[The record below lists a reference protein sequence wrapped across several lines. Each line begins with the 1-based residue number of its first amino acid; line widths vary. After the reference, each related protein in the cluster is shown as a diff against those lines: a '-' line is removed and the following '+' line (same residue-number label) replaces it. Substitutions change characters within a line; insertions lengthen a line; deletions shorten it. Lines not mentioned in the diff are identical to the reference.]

1 MTGYYL
7 PGSAALPGF
16 RLGKVLARLR
26 RELPALTDG
35 AAWAAYF
42 VDAAAPLGEEELAAL
57 ARLLDASLPVGTS
70 GRASDAPSPAA
81 AHGAK
86 AGSAAPR
93 TETSGSPDLPGRA
106 RVLVTPRAGTI
117 SPWSSKATDI
127 VRNCGFDRVR
137 RVEHG
142 TLWVLSG
149 VNTLTEGALGT
160 LHDRMTERVS
170 PLGELPVPDSRSAAS
185 TRDLAVPPDLF
196 RETPPE
202 PLVRISLRH
211 QPERALR
218 DADRRLGLALNEDEV
233 RWLRDR
239 FGALGRDPT
248 DAELMMFAQANSE
261 HCRHKIF
268 NASWTVDGRPAERSL
283 FDMIRYT
290 HAASPGRVLSAYHD
304 NSAVIEGGPVA
315 WFGPDPATGVYRHAA
330 ERSGLLMKVETHNHP
345 TAVSPF
351 PGAAT
356 GSGGEIRDE
365 AATGRGAESRAGLVG
380 FSVSS
385 LRIPGF
391 EQPWEADGPG
401 TPPHIASA
409 LDIMLDAPIGAARF
423 NNEFGRPALCGYF
436 RTFEQAKE
444 GEGGTWHGYHKP
456 IMIAGG
462 MGRIRARHVAKA
474 VLRPGTLI
482 AVLGGPAMLIGL
494 GGGAASSS
502 VVSGPGADR
511 PGAPRERAPVRDD
524 RPEPDDVRRP
534 RRLDL
539 ADDGGSE
546 VSDDLRGPE
555 LDRAERGLS
564 SVAKDLHRQEL
575 DYARHGPSKVADEL
589 HRRELDFASVQRDNA
604 EMQRRAQEVI
614 DSCTRLGDSNPILS
628 IHDVGAGGLAN
639 AVPELVHAAGLGAR
653 VDLGAIPTAD
663 PGLSPMKLWCNEAQE
678 RYVLALDP
686 AERPQVESICRRER
700 CPISVIGE
708 VTEAPRIEVRDF
720 RRGEPAVD
728 VPLDLVLGDA
738 PRLAREARHA
748 PDAAREAVALPA
760 GIDAISILGRVLR
773 LPCVADKTFLVTIGD
788 RSVSGL
794 VVRDQMV
801 GPWQVPVADCA
812 VTAADHLG
820 FAGEAMAMGERSPLA
835 VLDPGASARM
845 AIGEAL
851 TNLAAAGVGALSEV
865 VLSANWMAD
874 AGRDD
879 TALLDAV
886 RSAALELCPELGIP
900 IPVGKDSLSMRTAW
914 RDGGRERAV
923 SAPVSLVVSAFAP
936 VGDVRRALV
945 PMLVKEAENRLVFA
959 DLGLGRDRLGGS
971 ALAQVF
977 GVRGGDP
984 PDVEARVLR
993 EFFDAVQA
1001 LVAEGLVLAYH
1012 DRSDGGL
1019 AATLCE
1025 MAFAGRTGLRIDLT
1039 PLGPE
1044 PLPALLS
1051 EELGAALQVRARDA
1065 PRVLERLRAIPR
1077 LAPHVHSIGEAH
1089 EGDRIRFEHRG
1100 ATVLDAARV
1109 DLHRAWSET
1118 SWRIQALRDKPECAR
1133 EAFDALLDEADPGLG
1148 ASLAFPYGRI
1158 AAEPG
1163 RATGGAASPERPAA
1177 AAAGVPSDLSPSLS
1191 HGRPR
1196 VAILREQGVN
1206 GHRELAAA
1214 FDRAGFEA
1222 VDVHMTD
1229 LLEGRQTLDRF
1240 TGLAAGGGFS
1250 YGDVLGAGGGWAAGV
1265 LHREGLREAFRAF
1278 FARPDTFT
1286 LGICNGCQ
1294 MLARLGSLVP
1304 GADAWPRFL
1313 PNRSGQFE
1321 ARLVMCEI
1329 LDSPSLFFR
1338 GMAGSK
1344 LPVVVAHGE
1353 GRVET
1358 GPAVPAPC
1366 LRFVDNR
1373 HRPAERYP
1381 ANPNGSPG
1389 GLTGFTTRDGRATIL
1404 MPHPERTFRTVQL
1417 SWHPPGWGE
1426 ESPWME
1432 MFRNARRWC
1441 EETASGL

>member
-1 MTGYYL
+1 MTGYCL

-16 RLGKVLARLR
+16 QLGKALARLR
-26 RELPALTDG
+26 RELPAVTG
-35 AAWAAYF
+35 AAAWAAYF
-42 VDAAAPLGEEELAAL
+42 VDAAPPLDEAELAAL
-57 ARLLDASLPVGTS
+57 ARLLDASPLAGTS
-70 GRASDAPSPAA
+70 GRAPGAPSPATA
-81 AHGAK
+81 DGANTGPAEPR
-86 AGSAAPR
+86 AG
-93 TETSGSPDLPGRA
+93 TSESPDLPGRA
-106 RVLVTPRAGTI
+106 RALVTPRAGTI

-137 RVEHG
+137 RVERG

-149 VNTLTEGALGT
+149 VNALTEGALGT

-170 PLGELPVPDSRSAAS
+170 PLPEPAVPDPRSAAS
-185 TRDLAVPPDLF
+185 ARDLAVPPDLF
-196 RETPPE
+196 REAPPG
-202 PLVRISLRH
+202 PLVWISLRH

-218 DADRRLGLALNEDEV
+218 DADRRLGLALNKDEV
-233 RWLRDR
+233 RWLRGR

-268 NASWTVDGRPAERSL
+268 NASWTVDGRPAKRSL
-283 FDMIRYT
+283 FDMIRHT

-304 NSAVIEGGPVA
+304 NSAVVEGGPVA

-401 TPPHIASA
+401 TPPHVASA
-409 LDIMLDAPIGAARF
+409 LDIMLEAPIGAARF

-444 GEGGTWHGYHKP
+444 GEGGAWHGYHKP

-474 VLRPGTLI
+474 ALRPGALI

-494 GGGAASSS
+494 GGGAASSG
-502 VVSGPGADR
+502 VVSRPGADR
-511 PGAPRERAPVRDD
+511 PGAPRERDPARDD
-524 RPEPDDVRRP
+524 LPEPDDDRRP
-534 RRLDL
+534 RGLDFS
-539 ADDGGSE
+539 DDGRSE
-546 VSDDLRGPE
+546 IAD
-555 LDRAERGLS
+555 
-564 SVAKDLHRQEL
+564 DLHRQGL
-575 DYARHGPSKVADEL
+575 DHAGHGPSDISEDL
-589 HRRELDFASVQRDNA
+589 HRQELDFASVQRDNA

-614 DSCTRLGDSNPILS
+614 DACTRLGDLNPILS

-639 AVPELVHAAGLGAR
+639 AVPELVHAARLGAR

-663 PGLSPMKLWCNEAQE
+663 PGLSPMELWCNEAQE

-686 AERPQVESICRRER
+686 TERPRVESICRRER

-708 VTEAPRIEVRDF
+708 VTEAPRIEVRNE

-748 PDAAREAVALPA
+748 PDAAREAGALPA
-760 GIDAISILGRVLR
+760 GLDARSILGRVLR

-851 TNLAAAGVGALSEV
+851 TNLAAAGVGALHEV

-879 TALLDAV
+879 TALHDAV
-886 RSAALELCPELGIP
+886 RSAALGLCPELGIP

-945 PMLVKEAENRLVFA
+945 PMLVKEAGNRLVFA

-977 GVRGGDP
+977 GIRGGEP

-993 EFFDAVQA
+993 GFFDAVQD
-1001 LVAEGLVLAYH
+1001 LVSEGLVLAYH

-1025 MAFAGRTGLRIDLT
+1025 MAFAGRAGLRIDLA

-1044 PLPALLS
+1044 PLPALFS

-1065 PRVLERLRAIPR
+1065 ARVLERLRAVPR

-1089 EGDRIRFEHRG
+1089 GGERIRFEHRG

-1118 SWRIQALRDKPECAR
+1118 SWRMQTLRDEPECAR
-1133 EAFDALLDEADPGLG
+1133 EAFDALLDDADPGLG
-1148 ASLAFPYGRI
+1148 ASLAFPYGRVV
-1158 AAEPG
+1158 AESG
-1163 RATGGAASPERPAA
+1163 RAAGAAGEAANPERPAA
-1177 AAAGVPSDLSPSLS
+1177 PAGAPPGLSRG
-1191 HGRPR
+1191 GRPR

-1229 LLEGRQTLDRF
+1229 LIEGRRTLEPF

-1250 YGDVLGAGGGWAAGV
+1250 YGDVLGAGGGWAAAV

-1304 GADAWPRFL
+1304 EADAWPRFL
-1313 PNRSGQFE
+1313 LNRSGQFE

-1358 GPAVPAPC
+1358 GPGTPAPC

-1373 HRPAERYP
+1373 HRPVERYP

-1389 GLTGFTTRDGRATIL
+1389 GLTGFTTGDGRATIL

-1441 EETASGL
+1441 EETAGGL

>member
-16 RLGKVLARLR
+16 RFGKALARLR
-26 RELPALTDG
+26 RKLPAITDG
-35 AAWAAYF
+35 AAWTAYF
-42 VDAAAPLGEEELAAL
+42 VDAAAPLDEEELAAL
-57 ARLLDASLPVGTS
+57 ARLLDAPPLAGTFGRSS
-70 GRASDAPSPAA
+70 GTHSPAA

-86 AGSAAPR
+86 AGSAEPR
-93 TETSGSPDLPGRA
+93 TGTSESPDLHGHA
-106 RVLVTPRAGTI
+106 RVLVIPRAGTI

-127 VRNCGFDRVR
+127 VRNCGFDRLR
-137 RVEHG
+137 RVERG

-149 VNTLTEGALGT
+149 VNALTEGALGT
-160 LHDRMTERVS
+160 LHDRMTERVL
-170 PLGELPVPDSRSAAS
+170 PLGEPAAPDSRSPAS
-185 TRDLAVPPDLF
+185 ARDLAVPPDLF
-196 RETPPE
+196 RETPPR
-202 PLVRISLRH
+202 PLVRISLHH

-233 RWLRDR
+233 RWLGDR

-283 FDMIRYT
+283 FDMIRHT
-290 HAASPGRVLSAYHD
+290 HATSPGRVLSAYHD
-304 NSAVIEGGPVA
+304 NSAVIEGGTVA

-391 EQPWEADGPG
+391 EQPWEGDGPG

-409 LDIMLDAPIGAARF
+409 LDIMLEGPIGAARF

-444 GEGGTWHGYHKP
+444 GEGGAWHGYHKP

-474 VLRPGTLI
+474 ALRPGALI

-494 GGGAASSS
+494 GGGAASSGPDS
-502 VVSGPGADR
+502 GPDSGPGADR
-511 PGAPRERAPVRDD
+511 PGAPRERDPARDD
-524 RPEPDDVRRP
+524 RPEFDDVRRP
-534 RRLDL
+534 LEL
-539 ADDGGSE
+539 EFADEGRSE
-546 VSDDLRGPE
+546 VSDDLR
-555 LDRAERGLS
+555 
-564 SVAKDLHRQEL
+564 
-575 DYARHGPSKVADEL
+575 
-589 HRRELDFASVQRDNA
+589 RRELDFASVQRDNA

-614 DSCTRLGDSNPILS
+614 DSCARLGDLNPILS

-639 AVPELVHAAGLGAR
+639 AVPEIVHAAGLGAR

-663 PGLSPMKLWCNEAQE
+663 PGLSPMELWCNEAQE
-678 RYVLALDP
+678 RYVLVLDP
-686 AERPQVESICRRER
+686 AERPRVESICRRER

-708 VTEAPRIEVRDF
+708 VTEASRIEVRDGG

-738 PRLAREARHA
+738 PRLARESRHV
-748 PDAAREAVALPA
+748 PDAAREAGGLPA
-760 GIDAISILGRVLR
+760 GVDAMSILGRVLR

-801 GPWQVPVADCA
+801 GPWQIPVADCA

-851 TNLAAAGVGALSEV
+851 TNLAAAGVGALHEV

-879 TALLDAV
+879 TALHDAV

-945 PMLVKEAENRLVFA
+945 PMLVKEAGNRLVFA

-971 ALAQVF
+971 ALAQVY
-977 GVRGGDP
+977 GIRGGDP

-993 EFFDAVQA
+993 GFFDAVQA
-1001 LVAEGLVLAYH
+1001 LVAEGAVLAYH

-1025 MAFAGRTGLRIDLT
+1025 MAFAGRAGLRIDLT
-1039 PLGPE
+1039 PLGPA
-1044 PLPALLS
+1044 PLPALFS
-1051 EELGAALQVRARDA
+1051 EELGAVLQVRARDA
-1065 PRVLERLRAIPR
+1065 ARVLERLRAVPR

-1089 EGDRIRFEHRG
+1089 GGERIRFEHRG
-1100 ATVLDAARV
+1100 TTVLDAARV

-1118 SWRIQALRDKPECAR
+1118 SWRMQTLRDEPECAR

-1158 AAEPG
+1158 AAESG
-1163 RATGGAASPERPAA
+1163 RAADGAAKPERPAA
-1177 AAAGVPSDLSPSLS
+1177 AAGAPPGLSPSLS
-1191 HGRPR
+1191 PGRPR

-1214 FDRAGFEA
+1214 FERAGFEA

-1229 LLEGRQTLDRF
+1229 LLDGPRTLERF

-1250 YGDVLGAGGGWAAGV
+1250 YGDVLGAGGGWAAAV
-1265 LHREGLREAFRAF
+1265 LHREGLRDAFRAF

-1313 PNRSGQFE
+1313 LNRSGQFE

-1338 GMAGSK
+1338 GMAGSR

-1389 GLTGFTTRDGRATIL
+1389 GLTGFTTGDGRATIL
-1404 MPHPERTFRTVQL
+1404 MPHPERTHRTVQL

-1441 EETASGL
+1441 EETAGGL

>member
-1 MTGYYL
+1 MTGYCL
-7 PGSAALPGF
+7 PGAAALPEF
-16 RLGKVLARLR
+16 RLEKALARLR
-26 RELPALTDG
+26 RDLPAVTDL

-42 VDAAAPLGEEELAAL
+42 VDAAAPLHREERAAL
-57 ARLLDASLPVGTS
+57 ARLLDPGFPVST
-70 GRASDAPSPAA
+70 RASDRFPGRSAPPADI
-81 AHGAK
+81 GERF
-86 AGSAAPR
+86 GSATPL
-93 TETSGSPDLPGRA
+93 TEAAGAGPLPGGARA
-106 RVLVTPRAGTI
+106 LVIPRAGTI

-127 VRNCGFDRVR
+127 VRNCGFHPVR
-137 RVEHG
+137 RVERG
-142 TLWVLSG
+142 TLWVIAGANG
-149 VNTLTEGALGT
+149 VNERTLQA
-160 LHDRMTERVS
+160 LHDRMTERV
-170 PLGELPVPDSRSAAS
+170 LLLCESAAP
-185 TRDLAVPPDLF
+185 DLAVPADLF
-196 RETPPE
+196 RETPAG
-202 PLVRISLRH
+202 PLGRISLGREP
-211 QPERALR
+211 QRALR

-233 RWLRDR
+233 RWLCDR
-239 FGALGRDPT
+239 FAALGRDPT

-283 FDMIRYT
+283 FDMIRHT

-304 NSAVIEGGPVA
+304 NAAVVEGGAVT
-315 WFGPDPATGVYRHAA
+315 WFGPDPATGAYRHAA
-330 ERSGLLMKVETHNHP
+330 EPSGLLMKVETHNHP

-401 TPPHIASA
+401 TPSHLASA
-409 LDIMLDAPIGAARF
+409 LDIMLEAPIGAARF

-444 GEGGTWHGYHKP
+444 GGGGAWHGYHKP

-462 MGRIRARHVAKA
+462 MGRVRARHVSKA
-474 VLRPGTLI
+474 ALRPGTLI

-494 GGGAASSS
+494 GGGAASS
-502 VVSGPGADR
+502 GIAPGSRAGDPR
-511 PGAPRERAPVRDD
+511 APRERDPARDD
-524 RPEPDDVRRP
+524 RPEPDD
-534 RRLDL
+534 
-539 ADDGGSE
+539 
-546 VSDDLRGPE
+546 
-555 LDRAERGLS
+555 
-564 SVAKDLHRQEL
+564 DLHRQEL
-575 DYARHGPSKVADEL
+575 DY
-589 HRRELDFASVQRDNA
+589 ASVQRDNA

-614 DSCTRLGDSNPILS
+614 DWCTRLGDRNPILS

-639 AVPELVHAAGLGAR
+639 AIPELVHAAGLGAR
-653 VDLGAIPTAD
+653 VDLGAVHTAD
-663 PGLSPMKLWCNEAQE
+663 PGLSPMELWCNEAQE
-678 RYVLALDP
+678 RYVLAIDP
-686 AERPQVESICRRER
+686 ADRARLESICRRER

-708 VTEAPRIEVRDF
+708 ATEAPRIEVRDE
-720 RRGEPAVD
+720 RRGERIVD
-728 VPLDLVLGDA
+728 VPVDLVLGDA
-738 PRLAREARHA
+738 PRLARESRHA
-748 PDAAREAVALPA
+748 PRAARKAVALPA
-760 GIDAISILGRVLR
+760 GIDAEPILARVLR

-794 VVRDQMV
+794 VARDQMV

-812 VTAADHLG
+812 VTAAGHLG

-835 VLDPGASARM
+835 VLDPAASARM

-851 TNLAAAGVGALSEV
+851 TNLAAAGVGTLPAA

-879 TALLDAV
+879 TALHDAV
-886 RSAALELCPELGIP
+886 RAAALDFCPRLGIP

-914 RDGGRERAV
+914 RDGGRERVV
-923 SAPVSLVVSAFAP
+923 SAPLSLVVSAFAP
-936 VGDVRRALV
+936 VADVRRAAV
-945 PMLVKEAENRLVFA
+945 PVLATEAGNRLVFA

-971 ALAQVF
+971 ALAQVL
-977 GVRGGDP
+977 GLRGGDP
-984 PDVEARVLR
+984 PDVDDADVLR
-993 EFFDAVQA
+993 GFFDVVQELIEEGAVT
-1001 LVAEGLVLAYH
+1001 AYH

-1025 MAFAGRTGLRIDLT
+1025 MAFAGRAGLRIDVT
-1039 PLGPE
+1039 PLGPS
-1044 PLPALLS
+1044 PLPALFA
-1051 EELGAALQVRARDA
+1051 EELGAILQVRSPDA
-1065 PRVLERLRAIPR
+1065 ASVLKRLRAVPR
-1077 LAPHVHSIGEAH
+1077 LAPHVHSIGEA
-1089 EGDRIRFEHRG
+1089 EAGSRIRIEHRG
-1100 ATVLDAARV
+1100 TTLVDAGRV

-1118 SWRIQALRDKPECAR
+1118 SFRMQALRDEPECAR
-1133 EAFDALLDEADPGLG
+1133 EAFDALLDDADPGLG
-1148 ASLAFPYGRI
+1148 ASLTFPYGR
-1158 AAEPG
+1158 AVTG
-1163 RATGGAASPERPAA
+1163 SGSGGAAIGGENAEPPAPA
-1177 AAAGVPSDLSPSLS
+1177 RRTRARASR
-1191 HGRPR
+1191 RPR

-1229 LLEGRQTLDRF
+1229 LVEGRRSLEHF

-1250 YGDVLGAGGGWAAGV
+1250 YGDVLGAGGGWAAAI
-1265 LHREGLREAFRAF
+1265 LHHEGLREAFRAF

-1286 LGICNGCQ
+1286 VGICNGCQ
-1294 MLARLGSLVP
+1294 MLARLGALVP
-1304 GADAWPRFL
+1304 GAGAWPRFTL
-1313 PNRSGQFE
+1313 NRSGQFE

-1329 LDSPSLFFR
+1329 LDSPSIFFR

-1353 GRVET
+1353 GRADPGAGAPT
-1358 GPAVPAPC
+1358 PC
-1366 LRFVDNR
+1366 LRFVDSR

-1404 MPHPERTFRTVQL
+1404 MPHPERTIRTVQL
-1417 SWHPPGWGE
+1417 SWHPPEWGE
-1426 ESPWME
+1426 ESPWMA
-1432 MFRNARRWC
+1432 MFRNARGWC
-1441 EETASGL
+1441 EETAGGL

>member
-16 RLGKVLARLR
+16 RLGKALARLR
-26 RELPALTDG
+26 RELPAVTDA

-42 VDAAAPLGEEELAAL
+42 VDAAAPLDQDELAAL
-57 ARLLDASLPVGTS
+57 ARLLDASPLVGTS
-70 GRASDAPSPAA
+70 GRTSGAPSPAA
-81 AHGAK
+81 AHGAHP
-86 AGSAAPR
+86 GSAEPR
-93 TETSGSPDLPGRA
+93 TVTSESPDLPGRA

-137 RVEHG
+137 RVERG

-149 VNTLTEGALGT
+149 VNALTEGALGT

-170 PLGELPVPDSRSAAS
+170 PLLEPADPDPRSAAFA
-185 TRDLAVPPDLF
+185 RDLAVPPDLF
-196 RETPPE
+196 RETPPGR
-202 PLVRISLRH
+202 LVRISLGRR
-211 QPERALR
+211 PERALR
-218 DADRRLGLALNEDEV
+218 DADRRLGLALNDDEI

-239 FGALGRDPT
+239 FGVLGRDPT

-268 NASWTVDGRPAERSL
+268 NASWTVDGRPEDRSL

-304 NSAVIEGGPVA
+304 NAAVIEGGPVA

-391 EQPWEADGPG
+391 EQPWEAGGPG
-401 TPPHIASA
+401 TPSHLASA
-409 LDIMLDAPIGAARF
+409 LDIMLEAPIGAARF

-436 RTFEQAKE
+436 RTFEQAKD
-444 GEGGTWHGYHKP
+444 GEGSAWHGYHKP

-462 MGRIRARHVAKA
+462 MGRIRARHVAKE
-474 VLRPGTLI
+474 VLRPGALI

-494 GGGAASSS
+494 GGGAASSG
-502 VVSGPGADR
+502 VVSGPGADD
-511 PGAPRERAPVRDD
+511 PGAPRERGPARDD
-524 RPEPDDVRRP
+524 RPAPDDARQP
-534 RRLDL
+534 RGLDL
-539 ADDGGSE
+539 ADDGRSE
-546 VSDDLRGPE
+546 VAD
-555 LDRAERGLS
+555 
-564 SVAKDLHRQEL
+564 DLHRQEL
-575 DYARHGPSKVADEL
+575 DH
-589 HRRELDFASVQRDNA
+589 ASVQRDNA

-614 DSCTRLGDSNPILS
+614 DSCTRLGDRNPILS

-639 AVPELVHAAGLGAR
+639 AVPELVHAAARGAR

-663 PGLSPMKLWCNEAQE
+663 PGMSPMELWCNEAQE

-686 AERPQVESICRRER
+686 AERPRIESICRRER
-700 CPISVIGE
+700 CPIAVIGE
-708 VTEAPRIEVRDF
+708 VTEAPRIEVRDG

-738 PRLAREARHA
+738 PRLARESRHA
-748 PDAAREAVALPA
+748 PDAARKAGVLPA
-760 GIDAISILGRVLR
+760 GADAMSILGRVLR

-851 TNLAAAGVGALSEV
+851 TNLAAAGVGALHEV

-879 TALLDAV
+879 TALHDAV
-886 RSAALELCPELGIP
+886 RSAALELCPGLGVP
-900 IPVGKDSLSMRTAW
+900 IPVGKDSLSMRTTW

-936 VGDVRRALV
+936 VGDVRRTLV
-945 PMLVKEAENRLVFA
+945 PMLVKEGGNHLVFA
-959 DLGLGRDRLGGS
+959 DLGLGRNRLGGS

-984 PDVEARVLR
+984 PDIEARVLR
-993 EFFDAVQA
+993 GFFDAVQA
-1001 LVAEGLVLAYH
+1001 LVAEGIVLAYH

-1019 AATLCE
+1019 AAALCE
-1025 MAFAGRTGLRIDLT
+1025 MAFAGRAGLRIDLT
-1039 PLGPE
+1039 PLGPD
-1044 PLPALLS
+1044 PLPALFS
-1051 EELGAALQVRARDA
+1051 EELGAVLQVRARDA
-1065 PRVLERLRAIPR
+1065 ARVLERLRAIPR
-1077 LAPHVHSIGEAH
+1077 LAPHVHSIGEAD
-1089 EGDRIRFEHRG
+1089 GGKRIRFEHRG
-1100 ATVLDAARV
+1100 ATVLDAARI

-1118 SWRIQALRDKPECAR
+1118 SWRMQALRDEPGCAR
-1133 EAFDALLDEADPGLG
+1133 EAFDALLDDTDPGLG

-1158 AAEPG
+1158 FAGSG
-1163 RATGGAASPERPAA
+1163 RAAREAADPERPATA
-1177 AAAGVPSDLSPSLS
+1177 PSVPLGVPPGAPPGLSL
-1191 HGRPR
+1191 GRPR

-1229 LLEGRQTLDRF
+1229 LLEGRRTLERF

-1250 YGDVLGAGGGWAAGV
+1250 YGDVLGAGGGWAAAV
-1265 LHREGLREAFRAF
+1265 LHREELREVFRAF
-1278 FARPDTFT
+1278 FTRPDTFT

-1294 MLARLGSLVP
+1294 MLAKLGSLVP

-1313 PNRSGQFE
+1313 LNRSGQFE

-1338 GMAGSK
+1338 GMVGSK

-1358 GPAVPAPC
+1358 GPGTPAPC

-1389 GLTGFTTRDGRATIL
+1389 GLTGFTTGDGRTTIL

-1441 EETASGL
+1441 EEAAGAL

>member
-1 MTGYYL
+1 MTGYCL
-7 PGSAALPGF
+7 PGGAALPGF
-16 RLGKVLARLR
+16 RLGKALARLR
-26 RELPALTDG
+26 RELPAITDA

-42 VDAAAPLGEEELAAL
+42 VDAAAPLDEEELAAL
-57 ARLLDASLPVGTS
+57 ARLLDASPPAGTS
-70 GRASDAPSPAA
+70 GRAPGAPSPAA
-81 AHGAK
+81 ALGAN
-86 AGSAAPR
+86 AGPAEPR
-93 TETSGSPDLPGRA
+93 PGTSKSPDLPGRA
-106 RVLVTPRAGTI
+106 RALVTPRAGTI

-137 RVEHG
+137 RVERG

-149 VNTLTEGALGT
+149 VDALTEGALGT

-170 PLGELPVPDSRSAAS
+170 PLGEAAVPDPRSAAS
-185 TRDLAVPPDLF
+185 ARDLAVPPDLF
-196 RETPPE
+196 GETPPG

-283 FDMIRYT
+283 FDMIRHT

-315 WFGPDPATGVYRHAA
+315 WFGPDPASGVYRHAA

-391 EQPWEADGPG
+391 EQPWEANGPG
-401 TPPHIASA
+401 TPSHLASA
-409 LDIMLDAPIGAARF
+409 LDIMIEAPIGAARF

-436 RTFEQAKE
+436 RTFEQARE
-444 GEGGTWHGYHKP
+444 GEGGAWHGYHKP

-462 MGRIRARHVAKA
+462 MGRIRARHVAKE
-474 VLRPGTLI
+474 VLRPGALI

-494 GGGAASSS
+494 GGGAASSG
-502 VVSGPGADR
+502 VVSGPGADG
-511 PGAPRERAPVRDD
+511 PGTPRERDPAPDD
-524 RPEPDDVRRP
+524 APEPDDIRHP
-534 RRLDL
+534 QGIDL
-539 ADDGGSE
+539 ADDGPSE
-546 VSDDLRGPE
+546 VPDDLHRQA
-555 LDRAERGLS
+555 LDYAEHGLS
-564 SVAKDLHRQEL
+564 SVAEDLHRQAL
-575 DYARHGPSKVADEL
+575 DY
-589 HRRELDFASVQRDNA
+589 ASVQRDNA

-614 DSCTRLGDSNPILS
+614 DSCTRLGDLNPILS

-639 AVPELVHAAGLGAR
+639 AVPELVHAAGLGAH

-663 PGLSPMKLWCNEAQE
+663 PGLSPMEIWCNEAQE

-686 AERPQVESICRRER
+686 AERPRIESFCRRER
-700 CPISVIGE
+700 CPISFIGE
-708 VTEAPRIEVRDF
+708 VTEAPRIEVRDA

-748 PDAAREAVALPA
+748 PDAVREADALPA
-760 GIDAISILGRVLR
+760 GIDAMSILGRVLR

-835 VLDPGASARM
+835 ILDPGASARM

-851 TNLAAAGVGALSEV
+851 TNLAPAGVGALREV

-879 TALLDAV
+879 TALHDAV

-914 RDGGRERAV
+914 RDGGREREV

-936 VGDVRRALV
+936 VADVRRALV
-945 PMLVKEAENRLVFA
+945 PMLVKETGSRLLFA

-977 GVRGGDP
+977 GIRGGDP
-984 PDVEARVLR
+984 PDVDAPVLR

-1001 LVAEGLVLAYH
+1001 LVAEGIVLAYH

-1025 MAFAGRTGLRIDLT
+1025 MAFAGRAGLRIDLT

-1044 PLPALLS
+1044 PLSALFS

-1065 PRVLERLRAIPR
+1065 ARVLERLRAIPR

-1089 EGDRIRFEHRG
+1089 GGGRIRFEHRG

-1109 DLHRAWSET
+1109 DLHRTWSET
-1118 SWRIQALRDKPECAR
+1118 SWRMQSLRDEPECAR

-1148 ASLAFPYGRI
+1148 ASLAFPYGRRT
-1158 AAEPG
+1158 AESG
-1163 RATGGAASPERPAA
+1163 RTAGEAASPERPAA
-1177 AAAGVPSDLSPSLS
+1177 AAGAPPGLSL
-1191 HGRPR
+1191 GRPR

-1229 LLEGRQTLDRF
+1229 LLEGRRTLERF

-1250 YGDVLGAGGGWAAGV
+1250 YGDVLGAGGGWAAAV

-1294 MLARLGSLVP
+1294 MLARLSSLVP

-1313 PNRSGQFE
+1313 LNRSGQYE

-1358 GPAVPAPC
+1358 GPGVPAPC

-1389 GLTGFTTRDGRATIL
+1389 GLTGFTTGDGRATIL

-1441 EETASGL
+1441 EETAGGL

>member
-16 RLGKVLARLR
+16 RLGKALARLR
-26 RELPALTDG
+26 WELPAITGG

-42 VDAAAPLGEEELAAL
+42 VDAAAPLDEEELAAL
-57 ARLLDASLPVGTS
+57 ARLLDASPLAGTS
-70 GRASDAPSPAA
+70 GRASGVPSPAA
-81 AHGAK
+81 AHGAN
-86 AGSAAPR
+86 AGSAEPR
-93 TETSGSPDLPGRA
+93 TGTSGSPDRSARA
-106 RVLVTPRAGTI
+106 GALVTPRAGTI

-127 VRNCGFDRVR
+127 VRNCGFERVR
-137 RVEHG
+137 RVERG

-149 VNTLTEGALGT
+149 ANALTEGALGT

-170 PLGELPVPDSRSAAS
+170 PLPEPALPDPRRPASA
-185 TRDLAVPPDLF
+185 RDLAVPPDLF
-196 RETPPE
+196 RETPPG
-202 PLVRISLRH
+202 PLARISLRH

-218 DADRRLGLALNEDEV
+218 DADQRLGLALNDEEV

-239 FGALGRDPT
+239 FGALGRNPT
-248 DAELMMFAQANSE
+248 DTELMMFAQANSE

-268 NASWTVDGRPAERSL
+268 NASWTVDGRPAEWSL
-283 FDMIRYT
+283 FDMIRHT
-290 HAASPGRVLSAYHD
+290 HTENPGRVLSAYHD

-401 TPPHIASA
+401 APSHIASA
-409 LDIMLDAPIGAARF
+409 LDIMLEAPIGAARF

-444 GEGGTWHGYHKP
+444 DEGGAWHGYHKP

-474 VLRPGTLI
+474 ALRPGALI

-494 GGGAASSS
+494 GGGAASSG
-502 VVSGPGADR
+502 VVSGPGADD
-511 PGAPRERAPVRDD
+511 P
-524 RPEPDDVRRP
+524 
-534 RRLDL
+534 
-539 ADDGGSE
+539 SN
-546 VSDDLRGPE
+546 VS
-555 LDRAERGLS
+555 A
-564 SVAKDLHRQEL
+564 DLHRQ
-575 DYARHGPSKVADEL
+575 
-589 HRRELDFASVQRDNA
+589 ELDFASVQRDNA

-614 DSCTRLGDSNPILS
+614 DSCTRLGDLNPILS

-663 PGLSPMKLWCNEAQE
+663 PGLSPMELWCNEAQE

-686 AERPQVESICRRER
+686 AERPRVESICRRER

-708 VTEAPRIEVRDF
+708 VTEAPRIEVRDE

-748 PDAAREAVALPA
+748 PDAAREAALEVGALPA
-760 GIDAISILGRVLR
+760 GLDAMSILGRVLR

-801 GPWQVPVADCA
+801 GPWQIPVADCA

-820 FAGEAMAMGERSPLA
+820 FAGEAMAIGERTPLA

-851 TNLAAAGVGALSEV
+851 TNLAPAEVGALHEV

-879 TALLDAV
+879 TALHDAV
-886 RSAALELCPELGIP
+886 RAAALELCPELGIP

-914 RDGGRERAV
+914 RDGGREHAV

-945 PMLVKEAENRLVFA
+945 PMLAKEAGNRLVFA
-959 DLGLGRDRLGGS
+959 DLGLGRNRLGGS

-984 PDVEARVLR
+984 PDVEAQALR
-993 EFFDAVQA
+993 GFFDAVQA
-1001 LVAEGLVLAYH
+1001 LVSEGIVLAYH

-1044 PLPALLS
+1044 PLPALFS

-1065 PRVLERLRAIPR
+1065 GRVLERLRAVPC
-1077 LAPHVHSIGEAH
+1077 LAPHVHSIGEADGG
-1089 EGDRIRFEHRG
+1089 ERIRFEHRG

-1118 SWRIQALRDKPECAR
+1118 SWRMQTLRDEPGCAR

-1148 ASLAFPYGRI
+1148 ASLTFPYGQTRTMTGTGSRG
-1158 AAEPG
+1158 AVTGEGNAEPPAPVRG
-1163 RATGGAASPERPAA
+1163 TPARASR
-1177 AAAGVPSDLSPSLS
+1177 
-1191 HGRPR
+1191 RPR

-1229 LLEGRQTLDRF
+1229 LLEGRRTLERF

-1250 YGDVLGAGGGWAAGV
+1250 YGDVLGAGGGWAAAV

-1304 GADAWPRFL
+1304 GADVWPRFL
-1313 PNRSGQFE
+1313 LNRSGQFE

-1358 GPAVPAPC
+1358 GPGTPAPC

-1389 GLTGFTTRDGRATIL
+1389 GLTGFTTGDGRATIL

-1441 EETASGL
+1441 EETAGGL

>member
-16 RLGKVLARLR
+16 RLGKALARLR
-26 RELPALTDG
+26 RELPAITGG

-42 VDAAAPLGEEELAAL
+42 VDAAAPLDEEELAAL
-57 ARLLDASLPVGTS
+57 ARLLDASSLAGTS
-70 GRASDAPSPAA
+70 GRASGTPSPAA
-81 AHGAK
+81 AHGAN
-86 AGSAAPR
+86 AGSAEPR
-93 TETSGSPDLPGRA
+93 AGTSEPSDLPARA
-106 RVLVTPRAGTI
+106 GALVTPRAGTI

-137 RVEHG
+137 RVERG

-149 VNTLTEGALGT
+149 VHALTEGALGT

-170 PLGELPVPDSRSAAS
+170 PLPEPAVPDPRRPASA
-185 TRDLAVPPDLF
+185 RDLAVPPDLF
-196 RETPPE
+196 RETPPG
-202 PLVRISLRH
+202 PLARISLH
-211 QPERALR
+211 DQPERALR

-283 FDMIRYT
+283 FDMIRHT

-391 EQPWEADGPG
+391 DQPWEADGPG
-401 TPPHIASA
+401 APSHIASA
-409 LDIMLDAPIGAARF
+409 LDIMLEAPIGAARF

-444 GEGGTWHGYHKP
+444 GERGAWHGYHKP

-474 VLRPGTLI
+474 ALRPGALI

-494 GGGAASSS
+494 GGGAASSG
-502 VVSGPGADR
+502 VVSGPGADD
-511 PGAPRERAPVRDD
+511 PSNV
-524 RPEPDDVRRP
+524 
-534 RRLDL
+534 
-539 ADDGGSE
+539 SE
-546 VSDDLRGPE
+546 
-555 LDRAERGLS
+555 
-564 SVAKDLHRQEL
+564 DLHRQ
-575 DYARHGPSKVADEL
+575 
-589 HRRELDFASVQRDNA
+589 ELDFASVQRDNA

-614 DSCTRLGDSNPILS
+614 DACTRLGDLNPILS

-663 PGLSPMKLWCNEAQE
+663 PGLSPMELWCNEAQE

-686 AERPQVESICRRER
+686 AERPRVESICRRER
-700 CPISVIGE
+700 CPFSVIGE
-708 VTEAPRIEVRDF
+708 VTEAPRIEVRNEG
-720 RRGEPAVD
+720 RGEPAVD

-738 PRLAREARHA
+738 PRLAREAGHA
-748 PDAAREAVALPA
+748 PGASREAALEVGALPA
-760 GIDAISILGRVLR
+760 GLDARSILGRVLQ

-851 TNLAAAGVGALSEV
+851 TNLAPAGVGALHEV

-879 TALLDAV
+879 TALHDAV
-886 RSAALELCPELGIP
+886 RAAALELCPELGIP

-945 PMLVKEAENRLVFA
+945 PMLAKEAGNRLVFA
-959 DLGLGRDRLGGS
+959 DLGLGRNRLGGS

-977 GVRGGDP
+977 GIRGGDP
-984 PDVEARVLR
+984 PDVEAQVLR
-993 EFFDAVQA
+993 GFFDAVQA
-1001 LVAEGLVLAYH
+1001 LVSEGLVLAYH

-1025 MAFAGRTGLRIDLT
+1025 MAFAGRAGLRIDLT

-1044 PLPALLS
+1044 PLPALFS
-1051 EELGAALQVRARDA
+1051 EELGAALQVRARDTV
-1065 PRVLERLRAIPR
+1065 RVLERLRAVPR
-1077 LAPHVHSIGEAH
+1077 LAPHVHSIGEADG
-1089 EGDRIRFEHRG
+1089 GDRIRFEHRG

-1109 DLHRAWSET
+1109 DLRRAWSET
-1118 SWRIQALRDKPECAR
+1118 SWRMQTLRDEPGCAR
-1133 EAFDALLDEADPGLG
+1133 EAFDALLDDADPGLG
-1148 ASLAFPYGRI
+1148 ASLAFPYGQTMTGPRSRG
-1158 AAEPG
+1158 AATGEGNAEPPAPARETPAPASG
-1163 RATGGAASPERPAA
+1163 TPARASR
-1177 AAAGVPSDLSPSLS
+1177 
-1191 HGRPR
+1191 RPR

-1229 LLEGRQTLDRF
+1229 LLEGRRTLERF

-1250 YGDVLGAGGGWAAGV
+1250 YGDVLGAGGGWAAAV

-1313 PNRSGQFE
+1313 LNRSGQFE

-1358 GPAVPAPC
+1358 GGPEVPAPC

-1389 GLTGFTTRDGRATIL
+1389 GLTGFTTGDGRATIL

-1441 EETASGL
+1441 EETAGGL

>member
-1 MTGYYL
+1 MTGYHL
-7 PGSAALPGF
+7 PGSPALPEF
-16 RLGKVLARLR
+16 RLGKTLVRLR
-26 RELPALTDG
+26 RDLPAVTG
-35 AAWAAYF
+35 AAAWAAYF
-42 VDAAAPLGEEELAAL
+42 VDAAGPLDEDELAAL
-57 ARLLDASLPVGTS
+57 AHLLDASPPAGTS
-70 GRASDAPSPAA
+70 GPPPGAPPPAA
-81 AHGAK
+81 MDAGQP
-86 AGSAAPR
+86 GSAA
-93 TETSGSPDLPGRA
+93 SPTVVPASSDLPGRA
-106 RVLVTPRAGTI
+106 RALVTPRAGTI

-137 RVEHG
+137 RVERG
-142 TLWVLSG
+142 TLWILSG
-149 VNTLTEGALGT
+149 VNAISEEALGALY
-160 LHDRMTERVS
+160 DRMTERVS
-170 PLGELPVPDSRSAAS
+170 LLCEPAVPDPWSAAS
-185 TRDLAVPPDLF
+185 ARDLAVPPDLF
-196 RETPPE
+196 RGTPSG

-218 DADRRLGLALNEDEV
+218 DADRRLGLALNEDEI

-268 NASWTVDGRPAERSL
+268 NASWTVDGRPAEQSL
-283 FDMIRYT
+283 FDMIRHT

-304 NSAVIEGGPVA
+304 NAAVVEGGTVA
-315 WFGPDPATGVYRHAA
+315 WFGPDPETGVYRHAA
-330 ERSGLLMKVETHNHP
+330 EPSGLLMKVETHNHP

-391 EQPWEADGPG
+391 EQPWEADGAG
-401 TPPHIASA
+401 TPSHIASA
-409 LDIMLDAPIGAARF
+409 LDIMLEAPIGAARF

-444 GEGGTWHGYHKP
+444 DGGAAWHGYHKP

-462 MGRIRARHVAKA
+462 MGRIRTRHVAKA
-474 VLRPGTLI
+474 ALRPGALI

-494 GGGAASSS
+494 GGGAASSG
-502 VVSGPGADR
+502 SGANDPRD
-511 PGAPRERAPVRDD
+511 PRERDPARDD
-524 RPEPDDVRRP
+524 IPEPEDDRR
-534 RRLDL
+534 R
-539 ADDGGSE
+539 
-546 VSDDLRGPE
+546 PE
-555 LDRAERGLS
+555 LDFA
-564 SVAKDLHRQEL
+564 D
-575 DYARHGPSKVADEL
+575 HGTSRVGGDL

-614 DSCTRLGDSNPILS
+614 DSCTRLADRNPILS

-653 VDLGAIPTAD
+653 LDLGAIPTAD
-663 PGLSPMKLWCNEAQE
+663 PGLSPMELWCNEAQE
-678 RYVLALDP
+678 RYILAFDP
-686 AERPQVESICRRER
+686 TERLRVESICRRER

-708 VTEAPRIEVRDF
+708 ATEARRIEVRDE
-720 RRGEPAVD
+720 RRGESAVD
-728 VPLDLVLGDA
+728 VPVDLVLGAA
-738 PRLAREARHA
+738 PRLARESRHA
-748 PDAAREAVALPA
+748 PGAARKTVALPA
-760 GIDAISILGRVLR
+760 GIDAMSILGRVLR

-794 VVRDQMV
+794 VARDQMV

-835 VLDPGASARM
+835 VRDPAASARM

-851 TNLAAAGVGALSEV
+851 TNLAAAGVGALHEV

-879 TALLDAV
+879 TALHDAV
-886 RSAALELCPELGIP
+886 RAAALEFCPGLGVP

-914 RDGGRERAV
+914 RDGGPERVV
-923 SAPVSLVVSAFAP
+923 SAPLSLVVSAFAP
-936 VGDVRRALV
+936 VADVRRTIV
-945 PMLVKEAENRLVFA
+945 PVLATEAGNRLLFA

-971 ALAQVF
+971 ALAQVL
-977 GVRGGDP
+977 GLREGDP
-984 PDVEARVLR
+984 PDAEAQVLR
-993 EFFDAVQA
+993 GFFDAVQT
-1001 LVAEGLVLAYH
+1001 LVADGVVLAYH

-1025 MAFAGRTGLRIDLT
+1025 MAFAGRAGLRIDLA

-1044 PLPALLS
+1044 PLPALFS
-1051 EELGAALQVRARDA
+1051 EELGAVLQVRSRDA
-1065 PRVLERLRAIPR
+1065 APVLERLRAIPR

-1089 EGDRIRFEHRG
+1089 GGERIRFEHRG
-1100 ATVLDAARV
+1100 TTVLDAARV

-1118 SWRIQALRDKPECAR
+1118 SCRMQALRDEPGCAR
-1133 EAFDALLDEADPGLG
+1133 EAFDALLDAADPGLG
-1148 ASLAFPYGRI
+1148 ASLTFPYGHI
-1158 AAEPG
+1158 VAESG
-1163 RATGGAASPERPAA
+1163 RAAGEAANAERPAP
-1177 AAAGVPSDLSPSLS
+1177 AAGAPPGLSLR
-1191 HGRPR
+1191 RPR
-1196 VAILREQGVN
+1196 VAVLREQGVN

-1214 FDRAGFEA
+1214 FARAGFEA

-1229 LLEGRQTLDRF
+1229 LLEGRQSLERF

-1250 YGDVLGAGGGWAAGV
+1250 YGDVLGAGGGWAAAV
-1265 LHREGLREAFRAF
+1265 LHREALREAFRAF

-1313 PNRSGQFE
+1313 LNRSGQFE

-1329 LDSPSLFFR
+1329 LDSPSIFFR

-1353 GRVET
+1353 GRAET
-1358 GPAVPAPC
+1358 GPGIPTPC

-1389 GLTGFTTRDGRATIL
+1389 GLTGFTAGDGRATIL

-1417 SWHPPGWGE
+1417 SWHPPGWEE

-1432 MFRNARRWC
+1432 MFRNAHKWC
-1441 EETASGL
+1441 EQAAGGL

>member
-16 RLGKVLARLR
+16 RLGKALARLR
-26 RELPALTDG
+26 RELPAITDG

-42 VDAAAPLGEEELAAL
+42 VDAAVPLGEEELAAL
-57 ARLLDASLPVGTS
+57 ARLLDASPPVGTS
-70 GRASDAPSPAA
+70 GRASGAPSPAA
-81 AHGAK
+81 AHGAN
-86 AGSAAPR
+86 AGSAEPR
-93 TETSGSPDLPGRA
+93 TGTSESPDLPGRSRA
-106 RVLVTPRAGTI
+106 LVTPRAGTI

-137 RVEHG
+137 RVERG
-142 TLWVLSG
+142 TLWILSG
-149 VNTLTEGALGT
+149 VNALTEGALGT

-170 PLGELPVPDSRSAAS
+170 PLGEPAVPDARFPASA
-185 TRDLAVPPDLF
+185 RDLAVPPDLF
-196 RETPPE
+196 RETPPG

-218 DADRRLGLALNEDEV
+218 DADRRLGLALNEDEI

-283 FDMIRYT
+283 FDMIRHT

-409 LDIMLDAPIGAARF
+409 LDIMLEAPIGAARF

-444 GEGGTWHGYHKP
+444 GEGSAWHGYHKP
-456 IMIAGG
+456 IMLAGG
-462 MGRIRARHVAKA
+462 MGRIRARHVVKA
-474 VLRPGTLI
+474 ALRPGALI

-494 GGGAASSS
+494 GGGAASSGG
-502 VVSGPGADR
+502 VSGPGADD
-511 PGAPRERAPVRDD
+511 PGAPRERDPARDD
-524 RPEPDDVRRP
+524 RPEPDDVRKP
-534 RRLDL
+534 RGLDF
-539 ADDGGSE
+539 ADDGRSE
-546 VSDDLRGPE
+546 VSD
-555 LDRAERGLS
+555 
-564 SVAKDLHRQEL
+564 DLHRQEL
-575 DYARHGPSKVADEL
+575 DHARPGPSGVSEDL
-589 HRRELDFASVQRDNA
+589 HRQELDFASVQRDNA

-614 DSCTRLGDSNPILS
+614 DSCTRLGDLNPILS

-663 PGLSPMKLWCNEAQE
+663 LGLSPMELWCNEAQE
-678 RYVLALDP
+678 RYVLVLDP
-686 AERPQVESICRRER
+686 AERPRVESICRRER

-708 VTEAPRIEVRDF
+708 VTEAPRIEVRDE

-738 PRLAREARHA
+738 PRLARESRHA
-748 PDAAREAVALPA
+748 PDAAREGATLPA
-760 GIDAISILGRVLR
+760 GIDAMSILGRVLR
-773 LPCVADKTFLVTIGD
+773 FPSVADKTFLVTIGD

-801 GPWQVPVADCA
+801 GPWQIPVADCA

-851 TNLAAAGVGALSEV
+851 TNLAAAGVGALHEV

-879 TALLDAV
+879 TALHDAV

-914 RDGGRERAV
+914 RAGGRERAV

-945 PMLVKEAENRLVFA
+945 PMLVKEAGNRLVFA

-977 GVRGGDP
+977 GIRGGDP

-993 EFFDAVQA
+993 GFFDAVQA
-1001 LVAEGLVLAYH
+1001 LVAEGVVLAYH

-1025 MAFAGRTGLRIDLT
+1025 MAFAGRAGLRIDLT

-1044 PLPALLS
+1044 PLPALFS
-1051 EELGAALQVRARDA
+1051 EELGAVLQVRARDA
-1065 PRVLERLRAIPR
+1065 ARVLERLRAVPR
-1077 LAPHVHSIGEAH
+1077 LAPHVHSIGEAQRC
-1089 EGDRIRFEHRG
+1089 ERIRFEHRG
-1100 ATVLDAARV
+1100 ATVLDATRV
-1109 DLHRAWSET
+1109 DLHRTWSET
-1118 SWRIQALRDKPECAR
+1118 SWRMQALRDEPECAR

-1148 ASLAFPYGRI
+1148 ANLAFPYGRI
-1158 AAEPG
+1158 AAESG
-1163 RATGGAASPERPAA
+1163 RAAGRAANPERPADV
-1177 AAAGVPSDLSPSLS
+1177 AGAPPVLSPRLS
-1191 HGRPR
+1191 PGRPR

-1229 LLEGRQTLDRF
+1229 LLEGRRTLERF

-1250 YGDVLGAGGGWAAGV
+1250 YGDVLGAGGGWAAAV

-1294 MLARLGSLVP
+1294 MLARLSSLVP

-1313 PNRSGQFE
+1313 LNRSGQFE

-1358 GPAVPAPC
+1358 GPGVPAPC

-1389 GLTGFTTRDGRATIL
+1389 GLTGFTTGDGRATIL

-1441 EETASGL
+1441 EETAGGL

>member
-1 MTGYYL
+1 ME
-7 PGSAALPGF
+7 
-16 RLGKVLARLR
+16 R
-26 RELPALTDG
+26 
-35 AAWAAYF
+35 
-42 VDAAAPLGEEELAAL
+42 
-57 ARLLDASLPVGTS
+57 
-70 GRASDAPSPAA
+70 
-81 AHGAK
+81 
-86 AGSAAPR
+86 
-93 TETSGSPDLPGRA
+93 
-106 RVLVTPRAGTI
+106 
-117 SPWSSKATDI
+117 
-127 VRNCGFDRVR
+127 
-137 RVEHG
+137 G

-149 VNTLTEGALGT
+149 VNALTEGALGT

-170 PLGELPVPDSRSAAS
+170 PLGEPGVPDARFPASA
-185 TRDLAVPPDLF
+185 RDLAVPPDLF
-196 RETPPE
+196 RATPPG
-202 PLVRISLRH
+202 PLGRISLRH

-283 FDMIRYT
+283 FDMIRHT

-409 LDIMLDAPIGAARF
+409 LDIMLEAPIGAARF

-444 GEGGTWHGYHKP
+444 DEGGAWHGYHKP

-474 VLRPGTLI
+474 VLRPGALI

-494 GGGAASSS
+494 GGGAASSG
-502 VVSGPGADR
+502 VVSRLGADR
-511 PGAPRERAPVRDD
+511 PGAPRERDSARDGT
-524 RPEPDDVRRP
+524 PEPDDVRQP
-534 RRLDL
+534 RGLDA
-539 ADDGGSE
+539 ADDGRSE
-546 VSDDLRGPE
+546 VAD
-555 LDRAERGLS
+555 
-564 SVAKDLHRQEL
+564 DLHRQ
-575 DYARHGPSKVADEL
+575 
-589 HRRELDFASVQRDNA
+589 ELDFASVQRDNA

-614 DSCTRLGDSNPILS
+614 DACTRLGDLNPILS

-663 PGLSPMKLWCNEAQE
+663 PGLSPMELWCNEAQE

-686 AERPQVESICRRER
+686 AERPRVESICRRER

-708 VTEAPRIEVRDF
+708 ATEASRIEVRDES
-720 RRGEPAVD
+720 RGEAAVD

-738 PRLAREARHA
+738 PRLARESRHA
-748 PDAAREAVALPA
+748 PDAAREAGALPA
-760 GIDAISILGRVLR
+760 GIDAMSILGRVLR
-773 LPCVADKTFLVTIGD
+773 FPCVADKTFLVTIGD

-801 GPWQVPVADCA
+801 GPWQIPVADCA

-851 TNLAAAGVGALSEV
+851 TNLAAAGVGALHEV

-879 TALLDAV
+879 TALHDAV

-914 RDGGRERAV
+914 RAGDRERAV

-945 PMLVKEAENRLVFA
+945 PMLAKEAGNRLVFA

-971 ALAQVF
+971 VLAQVF
-977 GVRGGDP
+977 GIPGGDP

-993 EFFDAVQA
+993 GFFDAVQA
-1001 LVAEGLVLAYH
+1001 LVAEGVVLAYH

-1025 MAFAGRTGLRIDLT
+1025 MAFAGRAGLRIDLT
-1039 PLGPE
+1039 PIGPE
-1044 PLPALLS
+1044 PLPSLFS
-1051 EELGAALQVRARDA
+1051 EELGAVLQVRAHDA
-1065 PRVLERLRAIPR
+1065 ARVLERLRAIPR
-1077 LAPHVHSIGEAH
+1077 LAPHVHSIGEADGG
-1089 EGDRIRFEHRG
+1089 ERIRFEHRG

-1118 SWRIQALRDKPECAR
+1118 SWRMQALRDEPGCAR

-1148 ASLAFPYGRI
+1148 ASLAFPYGRV
-1158 AAEPG
+1158 AAGSG
-1163 RATGGAASPERPAA
+1163 RAAGGAANPERPAD
-1177 AAAGVPSDLSPSLS
+1177 AAGAPPGLSPRLS
-1191 HGRPR
+1191 SGRPR

-1229 LLEGRQTLDRF
+1229 LLEGRRTLERF

-1250 YGDVLGAGGGWAAGV
+1250 YGDVLGAGGGWAAAV

-1294 MLARLGSLVP
+1294 MLARLSSLVP

-1313 PNRSGQFE
+1313 LNRSGQFE

-1338 GMAGSK
+1338 GMEGSK

-1353 GRVET
+1353 GRVAT
-1358 GPAVPAPC
+1358 GPGGPAPC

-1389 GLTGFTTRDGRATIL
+1389 GLTGFTTGDGRATIL

-1441 EETASGL
+1441 EETAGGL

>member
-7 PGSAALPGF
+7 PGAAALPEF
-16 RLGKVLARLR
+16 RLEKTLARLR
-26 RELPALTDG
+26 RDLPTVTDL

-42 VDAAAPLGEEELAAL
+42 VDAAAPLRGEERAAL
-57 ARLLDASLPVGTS
+57 ARLLDPGSPVST
-70 GRASDAPSPAA
+70 RASDRFPGRPAPPADIEERIGSVTSLTEA
-81 AHGAK
+81 AGA
-86 AGSAAPR
+86 R
-93 TETSGSPDLPGRA
+93 HLPGGARA
-106 RVLVTPRAGTI
+106 LVIPRAGTI

-127 VRNCGFDRVR
+127 VRNCGFHPVR
-137 RVEHG
+137 RVERG
-142 TLWVLSG
+142 TLWVIAG
-149 VNTLTEGALGT
+149 ANGINDGTLEA
-160 LHDRMTERVS
+160 LHDRMTERV
-170 PLGELPVPDSRSAAS
+170 LLLCESAAP
-185 TRDLAVPPDLF
+185 DLAVPADLF
-196 RETPPE
+196 REAPAG
-202 PLVRISLRH
+202 PLGRISLGREP
-211 QPERALR
+211 QRALR

-233 RWLRDR
+233 RWLCDR
-239 FGALGRDPT
+239 FSALGRDPT

-268 NASWTVDGRPAERSL
+268 NASWTVDGRPAARSL
-283 FDMIRYT
+283 FDMIRHT

-304 NSAVIEGGPVA
+304 NAAVVEGGTVT
-315 WFGPDPATGVYRHAA
+315 WLGPDPATGVYRHAA
-330 ERSGLLMKVETHNHP
+330 EPSGLLMKVETHNHP

-401 TPPHIASA
+401 TPSHLASA
-409 LDIMLDAPIGAARF
+409 LDIMFEAPIGAARF

-436 RTFEQAKE
+436 RTFEQARE
-444 GEGGTWHGYHKP
+444 GEGGAWHGYHKP

-494 GGGAASSS
+494 GGGAASSG

-511 PGAPRERAPVRDD
+511 PGAPRERDLARDD
-524 RPEPDDVRRP
+524 GPEPDDVRRP
-534 RRLDL
+534 RGLDL

-546 VSDDLRGPE
+546 ASD
-555 LDRAERGLS
+555 
-564 SVAKDLHRQEL
+564 DLHRQDL
-575 DYARHGPSKVADEL
+575 DY
-589 HRRELDFASVQRDNA
+589 ASVQRDNA

-614 DSCTRLGDSNPILS
+614 DSCTRLGDLNPILS

-663 PGLSPMKLWCNEAQE
+663 PGLSPMELWCNEAQE

-748 PDAAREAVALPA
+748 PDAAREAGALPA

-812 VTAADHLG
+812 VTAADHLR

-835 VLDPGASARM
+835 VLDPAASARV

-851 TNLAAAGVGALSEV
+851 TNLAAAGVGALSAA

-879 TALLDAV
+879 TALHDAV
-886 RSAALELCPELGIP
+886 RAAALDFCPRLGIP
-900 IPVGKDSLSMRTAW
+900 IAVGKDSLSMRTAW
-914 RDGGRERAV
+914 RDGGRERVV
-923 SAPVSLVVSAFAP
+923 SAPLSLVVSAFAP
-936 VGDVRRALV
+936 VADVRRTVV
-945 PMLVKEAENRLVFA
+945 PVLATEARNRLVFA

-971 ALAQVF
+971 ALAQVL
-977 GVRGGDP
+977 GLRGGDP
-984 PDVEARVLR
+984 PDVDDADVLR
-993 EFFDAVQA
+993 GFFDVVQELIEEEA
-1001 LVAEGLVLAYH
+1001 VLAYH

-1025 MAFAGRTGLRIDLT
+1025 MAFAGRAGLRIDVT
-1039 PLGPE
+1039 PLGPS
-1044 PLPALLS
+1044 PLPALFA
-1051 EELGAALQVRARDA
+1051 EELGAVLQVRAPDA
-1065 PRVLERLRAIPR
+1065 ASVLKRLRAVPR
-1077 LAPHVHSIGEAH
+1077 LAPYVHSIGEA
-1089 EGDRIRFEHRG
+1089 EAGSRIRIEHQG
-1100 ATVLDAARV
+1100 TTLVDAGRV

-1118 SWRIQALRDKPECAR
+1118 SYRMQAHRDEPECAR
-1133 EAFDALLDEADPGLG
+1133 EAFDALLDDADPGLG
-1148 ASLAFPYGRI
+1148 ASLTFPYGQAVTGSRS
-1158 AAEPG
+1158 
-1163 RATGGAASPERPAA
+1163 GGAAPGGECAAPPAPA
-1177 AAAGVPSDLSPSLS
+1177 RRTPARASR
-1191 HGRPR
+1191 RPR

-1214 FDRAGFEA
+1214 FVRAGFEA

-1229 LLEGRQTLDRF
+1229 LVEGRWSLERF

-1250 YGDVLGAGGGWAAGV
+1250 YGDVLGAGGGWAAGI
-1265 LHREGLREAFRAF
+1265 LHHEGLREAFRTF

-1294 MLARLGSLVP
+1294 MLARLGALVP
-1304 GADAWPRFL
+1304 GAGAWPRFTL
-1313 PNRSGQFE
+1313 NRSGQFE

-1329 LDSPSLFFR
+1329 LDSPSIFFR

-1344 LPVVVAHGE
+1344 LPAVVSHGE
-1353 GRVET
+1353 GRADT
-1358 GPAVPAPC
+1358 GTGAPTPC
-1366 LRFVDNR
+1366 LRFVDSR
-1373 HRPAERYP
+1373 HRPAEGYP

-1404 MPHPERTFRTVQL
+1404 MPHPERTIRTVQL

-1426 ESPWME
+1426 ESPWMA
-1432 MFRNARRWC
+1432 MFRNARGWC
-1441 EETASGL
+1441 EEAAGGL

>member
-1 MTGYYL
+1 MTAYYV

-16 RLGKVLARLR
+16 RLGKALARLR
-26 RELPALTDG
+26 RKLPAVTG
-35 AAWAAYF
+35 ATAWTAYF
-42 VDAAAPLGEEELAAL
+42 VDAAAPLHEEELAAL
-57 ARLLDASLPVGTS
+57 ARLLDTSSRVGTS
-70 GRASDAPSPAA
+70 GRTSGRAFGAPSPTT
-81 AHGAK
+81 AHGAT
-86 AGSAAPR
+86 P
-93 TETSGSPDLPGRA
+93 ETARSRNGTPKSPDPSDRA

-127 VRNCGFDRVR
+127 VRNCGFERVR
-137 RVEHG
+137 RVERG
-142 TLWVLSG
+142 TLWVLCG
-149 VNTLTEGALGT
+149 VNTLTEEALGA

-170 PLGELPVPDSRSAAS
+170 PLRGPTIADPRPAAS
-185 TRDLAVPPDLF
+185 GRDLAVPPDLF
-196 RETPPE
+196 RESPPG
-202 PLVRISLRH
+202 PLVRIVLRH

-218 DADRRLGLALNEDEV
+218 DADRRLGLSLNEDEV
-233 RWLRDR
+233 RWLRDG
-239 FGALGRDPT
+239 FAALGRDPT

-268 NASWTVDGRPAERSL
+268 NASWTVDGRPAKRSL
-283 FDMIRYT
+283 FDMIRHT
-290 HAASPGRVLSAYHD
+290 HAANPGRVLSAYHD
-304 NSAVIEGGPVA
+304 NAAVIDGGPVA

-401 TPPHIASA
+401 TPSHIASA
-409 LDIMLDAPIGAARF
+409 LDIMLEAPIGAARF

-436 RTFEQAKE
+436 RTFEQARE
-444 GEGGTWHGYHKP
+444 GEEGAWHGYHKP

-474 VLRPGTLI
+474 VLRPGALI

-494 GGGAASSS
+494 GGGAASSG
-502 VVSGPGADR
+502 VVAGSGADVR
-511 PGAPRERAPVRDD
+511 GARREGDPAREDL
-524 RPEPDDVRRP
+524 PEPGGLPEPGDVRP
-534 RRLDL
+534 
-539 ADDGGSE
+539 
-546 VSDDLRGPE
+546 P
-555 LDRAERGLS
+555 RGLDFAGEGHPEAS
-564 SVAKDLHRQEL
+564 DDLHRQEL
-575 DYARHGPSKVADEL
+575 DH
-589 HRRELDFASVQRDNA
+589 ASVQRDNA

-614 DSCTRLGDSNPILS
+614 DTCTRLGDLNPILS

-639 AVPELVHAAGLGAR
+639 AVPELVHAARRGAR

-663 PGLSPMKLWCNEAQE
+663 PGMSPMELWCNEAQE

-686 AERPQVESICRRER
+686 AERPRVESICRRER

-708 VTEAPRIEVRDF
+708 VTEAPRIEVRDA

-728 VPLDLVLGDA
+728 LPLDLVLGDA
-738 PRLAREARHA
+738 PRLALESRHA
-748 PDAAREAVALPA
+748 PDAEREAGALPA
-760 GIDAISILGRVLR
+760 GVDAKSVLDRVLR

-801 GPWQVPVADCA
+801 GPWQIPVADCA

-820 FAGEAMAMGERSPLA
+820 FTGEAMAMGERSPLA
-835 VLDPGASARM
+835 VLDPGAAARM

-851 TNLAAAGVGALSEV
+851 TNLAAAGVGALREV

-879 TALLDAV
+879 TALHDAV

-923 SAPVSLVVSAFAP
+923 SAPVSLVVSAFAT
-936 VGDVRRALV
+936 VGDVRRTLV
-945 PMLVKEAENRLVFA
+945 PMLAKDAGNRLVFA

-971 ALAQVF
+971 ALAQVL
-977 GVRGGDP
+977 GIRGGDP
-984 PDVEARVLR
+984 PDVEAQVLR
-993 EFFDAVQA
+993 GFFDTVQA
-1001 LVAEGLVLAYH
+1001 LVSEGIVLAYH

-1019 AATLCE
+1019 AAALCE
-1025 MAFAGRTGLRIDLT
+1025 MAFAGRAGLRIDLT

-1044 PLPALLS
+1044 PLPALFS

-1065 PRVLERLRAIPR
+1065 ARVLERLRAIPR
-1077 LAPHVHSIGEAH
+1077 LAPHVHAIGEAH
-1089 EGDRIRFEHRG
+1089 GGERIRFEHRG
-1100 ATVLDAARV
+1100 VTVLDTARA
-1109 DLHRAWSET
+1109 DLHRTWSET
-1118 SWRIQALRDKPECAR
+1118 SWRMQTLRDEPGCAR

-1148 ASLAFPYGRI
+1148 ASLAFPYGGIVAESGRVAGE
-1158 AAEPG
+1158 AAN
-1163 RATGGAASPERPAA
+1163 PERPV
-1177 AAAGVPSDLSPSLS
+1177 AAAGAPPGLSPRLS
-1191 HGRPR
+1191 SGRPR

-1214 FDRAGFEA
+1214 FERAGFEA

-1229 LLEGRQTLDRF
+1229 LLEGRRTLERF
-1240 TGLAAGGGFS
+1240 IGLAAGGGFS
-1250 YGDVLGAGGGWAAGV
+1250 YGDVLGAGGGWAAAV

-1278 FARPDTFT
+1278 FTRPDTFT

-1294 MLARLGSLVP
+1294 MLARLSSLVP
-1304 GADAWPRFL
+1304 GADAWPRFGL
-1313 PNRSGQFE
+1313 NRSGQFE

-1358 GPAVPAPC
+1358 SAGVPAPC

-1389 GLTGFTTRDGRATIL
+1389 GLTGFTTGDGRATIL
-1404 MPHPERTFRTVQL
+1404 MPHPERTFRTVHL

-1432 MFRNARRWC
+1432 MFRNARKWC
-1441 EETASGL
+1441 EETAGGL

>member
-7 PGSAALPGF
+7 PGSAALPEF
-16 RLGKVLARLR
+16 RLGKTLARLQ
-26 RELPALTDG
+26 RELPALVG
-35 AAWAAYF
+35 AQAWAAYF
-42 VDAAAPLGEEELAAL
+42 VDTAAALDEEELAAL
-57 ARLLDASLPVGTS
+57 AHLLDASPPDGTS
-70 GRASDAPSPAA
+70 ARASGAPSPAA
-81 AHGAK
+81 APGAHPGSSEPCTG
-86 AGSAAPR
+86 ASGSAHLSGR
-93 TETSGSPDLPGRA
+93 T
-106 RVLVTPRAGTI
+106 RVLVIPRAGTI

-137 RVEHG
+137 RVERG

-149 VNTLTEGALGT
+149 VNALTKGMLGT
-160 LHDRMTERVS
+160 LHDRMTERIS
-170 PLGELPVPDSRSAAS
+170 MLPERAAPNPRP
-185 TRDLAVPPDLF
+185 TAFVQDLAAPPDLF
-196 RETPPE
+196 RETPPGQ
-202 PLVRISLRH
+202 LIRVSLAH
-211 QPERALR
+211 QPERALG
-218 DADRRLGLALNEDEV
+218 DANRQLGLALNPEEI

-268 NASWTVDGRPAERSL
+268 NAAWTVDGHAAEQSL
-283 FDMIRYT
+283 FDMIRHT

-304 NSAVIEGGPVA
+304 NAAVIEGGPMA

-330 ERSGLLMKVETHNHP
+330 EQSGLLMKVETHNHP
-345 TAVSPF
+345 TAVSPL

-356 GSGGEIRDE
+356 GAGGEIRDQ

-401 TPPHIASA
+401 TPSHIASA
-409 LDIMLDAPIGAARF
+409 LDIMLEAPIGAARF

-436 RTFEQAKE
+436 RTFEQAKK
-444 GEGGTWHGYHKP
+444 GEGDAWHGYHKP

-474 VLRPGTLI
+474 ALRPGAVI

-494 GGGAASSS
+494 GGGAASSGGGTG
-502 VVSGPGADR
+502 SGAGADNSVA
-511 PGAPRERAPVRDD
+511 PGDPRERPCVREG
-524 RPEPDDVRRP
+524 RPEPGDDRQP
-534 RRLDL
+534 REPDFTN
-539 ADDGGSE
+539 DDGPE
-546 VSDDLRGPE
+546 HPDDL
-555 LDRAERGLS
+555 
-564 SVAKDLHRQEL
+564 HHQEL
-575 DYARHGPSKVADEL
+575 DH
-589 HRRELDFASVQRDNA
+589 ASVQRDNA

-614 DSCTRLGDSNPILS
+614 DSCTRLGDLNPILS

-639 AVPELVHAAGLGAR
+639 AIPEIVHAARLGAR
-653 VDLGAIPTAD
+653 VDLVAIPTAD
-663 PGLSPMKLWCNEAQE
+663 PGMSPMELWCNEAQE

-686 AERPQVESICRRER
+686 AERPRIESICRRER
-700 CPISVIGE
+700 CPLSVIGE
-708 VTEAPRIEVRDF
+708 VTEAPRIKVWDE
-720 RRGEPAVD
+720 RRGESVVD

-738 PRLAREARHA
+738 PRLTRESRHV
-748 PDAAREAVALPA
+748 PGAAQGAGALPA
-760 GIDAISILGRVLR
+760 DADAMSILGRVLR

-812 VTAADHLG
+812 ITAADHLG
-820 FAGEAMAMGERSPLA
+820 FAGDAMAMGERSPLA

-851 TNLAAAGVGALSEV
+851 TNLAAAGVGALREV
-865 VLSANWMAD
+865 VLCANWMAD
-874 AGRDD
+874 ADRDD
-879 TALLDAV
+879 TALHDAV
-886 RSAALELCPELGIP
+886 RAAALGFCPGLGVP

-914 RDGGRERAV
+914 RGGDRERVV
-923 SAPVSLVVSAFAP
+923 SAPLSLIVSAFAP

-945 PMLVKEAENRLVFA
+945 PMLVKESGNRLVFA
-959 DLGLGRDRLGGS
+959 DLGLGRNRLGGS

-977 GVRGGDP
+977 GIGGGDP
-984 PDVEARVLR
+984 PDIEARVLR
-993 EFFDAVQA
+993 GFFDAVQA
-1001 LVAEGLVLAYH
+1001 LVSEGIVLAYH
-1012 DRSDGGL
+1012 DRSDGGI

-1025 MAFAGRTGLRIDLT
+1025 MAFAGRAGLRVDLT
-1039 PLGPE
+1039 PLGPD
-1044 PLPALLS
+1044 PLPALFS
-1051 EELGAALQVRARDA
+1051 EELGAVLQVRARDA
-1065 PRVLERLRAIPR
+1065 ARVIERLRAIPH
-1077 LAPHVHSIGEAH
+1077 LASHVHSIGEAH
-1089 EGDRIRFEHRG
+1089 AGERIRFEHRG
-1100 ATVLDAARV
+1100 APVLDAARTG
-1109 DLHRAWSET
+1109 LHRAWSET
-1118 SWRIQALRDKPECAR
+1118 SWQMQTLRDEPGCAR
-1133 EAFDALLDEADPGLG
+1133 EAFDALLDDADPGLG
-1148 ASLAFPYGRI
+1148 ASLTFPYGRALAQPGL
-1158 AAEPG
+1158 AANE
-1163 RATGGAASPERPAA
+1163 AADPERPAA
-1177 AAAGVPSDLSPSLS
+1177 APSSSPGSSPSAPLGLS
-1191 HGRPR
+1191 LGRPR

-1222 VDVHMTD
+1222 VDIHMTD
-1229 LLEGRQTLDRF
+1229 LLEGRRTLEPF

-1250 YGDVLGAGGGWAAGV
+1250 YGDVLGGGGGWAAAV
-1265 LHREGLREAFRAF
+1265 LHQEKLREGFRAF
-1278 FARPDTFT
+1278 FIRPDTFT

-1294 MLARLGSLVP
+1294 MLTRLGSLIP

-1313 PNRSGQFE
+1313 LNRSGQFE

-1338 GMAGSK
+1338 GMAGSM

-1353 GRVET
+1353 GRIET
-1358 GPAVPAPC
+1358 SPGTPAPC

-1373 HRPAERYP
+1373 HRPTERYP

-1389 GLTGFTTRDGRATIL
+1389 GLTGFTTEDGRATIL

-1441 EETASGL
+1441 K

>member
-16 RLGKVLARLR
+16 RLGKALARLR
-26 RELPALTDG
+26 RELPAITGG

-42 VDAAAPLGEEELAAL
+42 VDAAAPLDEEELAAL
-57 ARLLDASLPVGTS
+57 ARLLDASSPAGTS
-70 GRASDAPSPAA
+70 GRASGAPSPAA
-81 AHGAK
+81 APGAN
-86 AGSAAPR
+86 AGSAEPGAGI
-93 TETSGSPDLPGRA
+93 SGSPDRPARA
-106 RVLVTPRAGTI
+106 GALVTPRAGTI

-137 RVEHG
+137 RVERG

-149 VNTLTEGALGT
+149 VDALTEGALGT

-170 PLGELPVPDSRSAAS
+170 SLPEPAVPDPRRPASA
-185 TRDLAVPPDLF
+185 RDLAVPADLF
-196 RETPPE
+196 RDAPAG
-202 PLVRISLRH
+202 PLSRISLRH
-211 QPERALR
+211 EPERALR
-218 DADRRLGLALNEDEV
+218 NADRRLGLALNDEEV

-283 FDMIRYT
+283 FDMIRHT

-401 TPPHIASA
+401 APSHIASA
-409 LDIMLDAPIGAARF
+409 LDIMLEAPIGAARF

-444 GEGGTWHGYHKP
+444 GEGGAWHGYHKP

-474 VLRPGTLI
+474 ALRPGALI

-494 GGGAASSS
+494 GGGAASSG
-502 VVSGPGADR
+502 VVSGPGADD
-511 PGAPRERAPVRDD
+511 PSNV
-524 RPEPDDVRRP
+524 
-534 RRLDL
+534 
-539 ADDGGSE
+539 SE
-546 VSDDLRGPE
+546 
-555 LDRAERGLS
+555 
-564 SVAKDLHRQEL
+564 DLHRQ
-575 DYARHGPSKVADEL
+575 
-589 HRRELDFASVQRDNA
+589 ELDFASVQRDNA

-614 DSCTRLGDSNPILS
+614 DACTRLGDLNPILS

-663 PGLSPMKLWCNEAQE
+663 PGLSPMELWCNEAQE

-686 AERPQVESICRRER
+686 AERPRVESICRRER
-700 CPISVIGE
+700 CPFSVIGE
-708 VTEAPRIEVRDF
+708 VTEAPRIEVRNEG
-720 RRGEPAVD
+720 RGEPAVD

-738 PRLAREARHA
+738 PRLAREAGRA
-748 PDAAREAVALPA
+748 PGAAQKAGALPA
-760 GIDAISILGRVLR
+760 GIDAMSILGRVLR

-812 VTAADHLG
+812 ITAADHLG

-851 TNLAAAGVGALSEV
+851 TNLAPAGVGALREV

-879 TALLDAV
+879 TALHDAV

-923 SAPVSLVVSAFAP
+923 SAPLSLVVSAFAP

-945 PMLVKEAENRLVFA
+945 PMLAKEAGNRLVFA
-959 DLGLGRDRLGGS
+959 DLGLGRNRLGGS

-977 GVRGGDP
+977 GIRGGDP
-984 PDVEARVLR
+984 PDVEAQVLR
-993 EFFDAVQA
+993 GFFDAVQA
-1001 LVAEGLVLAYH
+1001 LVSEGLVLAYH

-1025 MAFAGRTGLRIDLT
+1025 MAFAGRAGLRIDLT

-1044 PLPALLS
+1044 PLPALFS

-1065 PRVLERLRAIPR
+1065 GRVLERLRAVPR
-1077 LAPHVHSIGEAH
+1077 LAPHVHSIGEADGG
-1089 EGDRIRFEHRG
+1089 ERIRFEHRG

-1109 DLHRAWSET
+1109 DLRRAWSET
-1118 SWRIQALRDKPECAR
+1118 SWRMQTLRDEPGCAR
-1133 EAFDALLDEADPGLG
+1133 EAFDALLDDADPGLG
-1148 ASLAFPYGRI
+1148 ASLTFPYGQTRTMTGMGSRG
-1158 AAEPG
+1158 AATGEGNAEPPAPAWGTPASAPGTPARALAPSPRRDPPRARGERTPRARRRLRSGGVRSG
-1163 RATGGAASPERPAA
+1163 RRPHDRPPRGPADPRTLHRACGGRRLLLRRRARRRGRLGGGGAPSRGAARGVPRVLRSPGHVHPRDLQRLPDARPARLPRP
-1177 AAAGVPSDLSPSLS
+1177 GG
-1191 HGRPR
+1191 GR
-1196 VAILREQGVN
+1196 
-1206 GHRELAAA
+1206 LAALPPQPLGA
-1214 FDRAGFEA
+1214 VRGAPGDVRDPRLA
-1222 VDVHMTD
+1222 VD
-1229 LLEGRQTLDRF
+1229 LLPGDGRLE
-1240 TGLAAGGGFS
+1240 AAGGG
-1250 YGDVLGAGGGWAAGV
+1250 GPRRRAGRDRRPKGPGALPPVRRQPPPAGGTLPRQPERLSGRAHRVHHRGRPRDDPDAASGTHV
-1265 LHREGLREAFRAF
+1265 PHGAAL
-1278 FARPDTFT
+1278 
-1286 LGICNGCQ
+1286 
-1294 MLARLGSLVP
+1294 LA
-1304 GADAWPRFL
+1304 
-1313 PNRSGQFE
+1313 
-1321 ARLVMCEI
+1321 
-1329 LDSPSLFFR
+1329 
-1338 GMAGSK
+1338 
-1344 LPVVVAHGE
+1344 
-1353 GRVET
+1353 
-1358 GPAVPAPC
+1358 
-1366 LRFVDNR
+1366 
-1373 HRPAERYP
+1373 
-1381 ANPNGSPG
+1381 SPG
-1389 GLTGFTTRDGRATIL
+1389 VGRGESLDGNV
-1404 MPHPERTFRTVQL
+1404 P
-1417 SWHPPGWGE
+1417 
-1426 ESPWME
+1426 
-1432 MFRNARRWC
+1432 
-1441 EETASGL
+1441 

>member
-1 MTGYYL
+1 MTRYCL

-16 RLGKVLARLR
+16 RLGKILARLR
-26 RELPALTDG
+26 RELPAITDG

-57 ARLLDASLPVGTS
+57 ARLLDASPPVRTS
-70 GRASDAPSPAA
+70 GRASGAPSPAA
-81 AHGAK
+81 AHDAN
-86 AGSAAPR
+86 AGSAEPR
-93 TETSGSPDLPGRA
+93 TGTSGSPDLPGRA
-106 RVLVTPRAGTI
+106 RALVTPRAGTI

-137 RVEHG
+137 RVERG
-142 TLWVLSG
+142 TLWILSG
-149 VNTLTEGALGT
+149 VNALTEGALGT

-170 PLGELPVPDSRSAAS
+170 PLDEPAVPDARFPASA
-185 TRDLAVPPDLF
+185 RDLAVPPDLF
-196 RETPPE
+196 RETPPG

-283 FDMIRYT
+283 FDMIRHT

-315 WFGPDPATGVYRHAA
+315 WFGPDPETGVYRHAA

-401 TPPHIASA
+401 TPSHIASA
-409 LDIMLDAPIGAARF
+409 LDIMLEAPVGAARF

-444 GEGGTWHGYHKP
+444 GEGGAWHGYHKP

-474 VLRPGTLI
+474 VLRPGALI

-494 GGGAASSS
+494 GGGAASSG

-511 PGAPRERAPVRDD
+511 PGAPRERDPARDD
-524 RPEPDDVRRP
+524 RPEPDDHRQP
-534 RRLDL
+534 RGLDH
-539 ADDGGSE
+539 ADDGRSE
-546 VSDDLRGPE
+546 VAD
-555 LDRAERGLS
+555 
-564 SVAKDLHRQEL
+564 DLHRQEL
-575 DYARHGPSKVADEL
+575 DY
-589 HRRELDFASVQRDNA
+589 ASVQRDNA

-614 DSCTRLGDSNPILS
+614 DACARLGDLNPILS

-663 PGLSPMKLWCNEAQE
+663 PGLSPMELWCNEAQE

-686 AERPQVESICRRER
+686 AERARVGSICRRER
-700 CPISVIGE
+700 CPISFIGE
-708 VTEAPRIEVRDF
+708 VTEAPRIEVRGE

-738 PRLAREARHA
+738 PRLARESWHA
-748 PDAAREAVALPA
+748 PNAAREASALPA
-760 GIDAISILGRVLR
+760 GLDAVSILGRVLR
-773 LPCVADKTFLVTIGD
+773 FPCVADKTFLVTIGD

-812 VTAADHLG
+812 VTAADHVG

-851 TNLAAAGVGALSEV
+851 TNLAAAGVGALHEV

-874 AGRDD
+874 AGQDD
-879 TALLDAV
+879 TALHDAV

-914 RDGGRERAV
+914 RAGGRERRV

-945 PMLVKEAENRLVFA
+945 PMLVKEAGNRLVLA

-977 GVRGGDP
+977 GIRGGDP

-993 EFFDAVQA
+993 GFFDAVQA
-1001 LVAEGLVLAYH
+1001 LVAEGVVLAYH

-1039 PLGPE
+1039 PLGPD
-1044 PLPALLS
+1044 PLPALFS
-1051 EELGAALQVRARDA
+1051 EELGAVLQVRARDA
-1065 PRVLERLRAIPR
+1065 ARVLERLRAIPR

-1089 EGDRIRFEHRG
+1089 LGERIRFDHRG

-1118 SWRIQALRDKPECAR
+1118 SWRMQALRDEPGCAR

-1158 AAEPG
+1158 ARQSG
-1163 RATGGAASPERPAA
+1163 RAAGGAANRERPAD
-1177 AAAGVPSDLSPSLS
+1177 AAGAPPGPSPHLSP
-1191 HGRPR
+1191 GRPR

-1229 LLEGRQTLDRF
+1229 LLEGRRTLERF

-1250 YGDVLGAGGGWAAGV
+1250 YGDVLGAGGGWAAAV

-1294 MLARLGSLVP
+1294 MLARLAPLVP

-1313 PNRSGQFE
+1313 LNRSGQFE

-1353 GRVET
+1353 GRAET
-1358 GPAVPAPC
+1358 GPEVPAPC

-1373 HRPAERYP
+1373 HRPAKRYP
-1381 ANPNGSPG
+1381 ANPNGSTG
-1389 GLTGFTTRDGRATIL
+1389 GLTGFTTGDGRATIL

-1417 SWHPPGWGE
+1417 SWHPSGWGE

-1441 EETASGL
+1441 EETAGGL